1 MFRRYKSAGDEPGA
15 REEIVIKVDP
25 IAPKP
30 APGKSTGK
38 PASKTGKTATAAKSA
53 APAKSGK
60 SAPAGKSATP
70 AKSGKAAPPAKWAAS
85 ARPAGKSAAPAK
97 SAKSGP
103 VATSGKSAGTAKSN
117 KSNKSARSIEEEA
130 PAKRGFGWKIAGLL
144 ARPEPELDFEEDPE
158 QDALDAKEAARR
170 KADLQAELERQAEE
184 FGLVASDP
192 VSLYGPNGLE
202 VAALLDSL
210 ADIDDEL
217 ADEIADS
224 YELTPEAE
232 RKVAQ
237 SVIRRRHRGG
247 KLGMELD
254 TAERAVSEW
263 LSALALAEDE
273 DIALYN
279 VVADA
284 AIDAVDAL
292 VLVDELADEDFNT
305 LYTSWADVMDD
316 ENDEDDEEVAEEEEA
331 DEAEA
336 RDEDGEEEEEDEE
349 AEPEGEFGPNTV
361 LVTELLTKLGTLD
374 SEPVVELIEVWREQ
388 PKEDLRLAHHALQD
402 LADESSKWREQM
414 RLAQEEVFAWM
425 EGGATRFN
433 KIRGSAAEWAR
444 TREIAGPAVA
454 DAVAA
459 LVMAD
464 MLEAEDA
471 AVLFDP
477 WSKVIGEPALP
488 VYDEDDLEDEDDG
501 DEEDDED

>member
-15 REEIVIKVDP
+15 KEEIVIKVDP

-30 APGKSTGK
+30 APGKSAGK
-38 PASKTGKTATAAKSA
+38 PASKAGKTAAA
-53 APAKSGK
+53 GK
-60 SAPAGKSATP
+60 SAPAGKSAAP
-70 AKSGKAAPPAKWAAS
+70 ARSGKAAPPAKSAAS
-85 ARPAGKSAAPAK
+85 SRPAVPVKSAKWVK
-97 SAKSGP
+97 SAKSAP
-103 VATSGKSAGTAKSN
+103 VAKSATSAASGKSAGAAKSG
-117 KSNKSARSIEEEA
+117 KSSKSARSTEVEA

-158 QDALDAKEAARR
+158 QDALDAREAARR
-170 KADLQAELERQAEE
+170 RADLQAELERQAEE

-210 ADIDDEL
+210 AEVDDEL
-217 ADEIADS
+217 AEEIADS

-305 LYTSWADVMDD
+305 LYVSWADVMDAD
-316 ENDEDDEEVAEEEEA
+316 DEDDEETAEEEEA

-336 RDEDGEEEEEDEE
+336 RDQDGEETEEDED

-361 LVTELLTKLGTLD
+361 LVTELLTKLGTLE

-402 LADESSKWREQM
+402 LADERSKWREQM

-433 KIRGSAAEWAR
+433 KVRGSAAEWAR

>member
-30 APGKSTGK
+30 APGKSAGK
-38 PASKTGKTATAAKSA
+38 PASKAGKSA
-53 APAKSGK
+53 PPAKSGK
-60 SAPAGKSATP
+60 SAPP
-70 AKSGKAAPPAKWAAS
+70 AKSGKAAPPAKSAAS
-85 ARPAGKSAAPAK
+85 ARSAVPVKSAKWARSAK
-97 SAKSGP
+97 SAPVAKS
-103 VATSGKSAGTAKSN
+103 ATSGKSAGTAKSN
-117 KSNKSARSIEEEA
+117 KSNKSARSTEKEA

-158 QDALDAKEAARR
+158 QDALDAKETARR

-210 ADIDDEL
+210 ADVDDEL
-217 ADEIADS
+217 AEEIADS

-305 LYTSWADVMDD
+305 LYTSWADVMDAD
-316 ENDEDDEEVAEEEEA
+316 EEDDEEAAEEEEA

-336 RDEDGEEEEEDEE
+336 RDQDGEETEEDEE
-349 AEPEGEFGPNTV
+349 AEPEGEFGPSTV

-388 PKEDLRLAHHALQD
+388 PKEELRLAHHALQD

-425 EGGATRFN
+425 EDGATRFN

-488 VYDEDDLEDEDDG
+488 VYEEDDLEDEDDG
-501 DEEDDED
+501 DEEDEDDGDEEDDED